1 MKKKIGKMRGV
12 LLLTFALFLT
22 ACGTGGA
29 DAQSASYGNSQAA
42 VVERQSGS
50 GENESPAGG
59 SQDPVSATLDNI
71 PAYSGTPYVVIDD
84 NEPDFTEDELT
95 DQSYESY
102 SDLDELGRCGVAAS
116 NIGTDLMPTGKRGK
130 IGQVKP
136 SGWQTIK
143 FDNVDGKY
151 LYNRCHLIGYQLS
164 AENANTK
171 NLITGTRYI
180 NTEGMLPF
188 ENMVADYVKETN
200 QHVLYRVTP
209 VFTGENLVADGVLM
223 EGKSVEDNGEGILF
237 CVFAYN
243 VQPGVSIDYATG
255 ESVEG
260 DPAER
265 LDSSQSQP
273 AESGGSGQAGAES
286 EPDTFKE
293 REAGSD
299 NSAGISTYILNTN
312 TMKFHREDCSS
323 VKKMSE
329 KNKAVFEGT
338 RQEAIDAGY
347 APCENCNP

>member
-50 GENESPAGG
+50 GENESTAGG

-151 LYNRCHLIGYQLS
+151 LYNRCHLIGYQLT
-164 AENANTK
+164 AENANEK
-171 NLITGTRYI
+171 NLITGTRYM
-180 NTEGMLPF
+180 NVDGMLPF
-188 ENMVADYVKETN
+188 ENMVADYIKETDN
-200 QHVLYRVTP
+200 HVMYRVTP
-209 VFTGENLVADGVLM
+209 VFEGGNLVASGVLM
-223 EGKSVEDNGEGILF
+223 EAESVEDHGEGVKF
-237 CVFAYN
+237 NVYVYN
-243 VQPGVSIDYATG
+243 VQPGITIDYATG
-255 ESVEG
+255 KAVLS
-260 DPAER
+260 
-265 LDSSQSQP
+265 
-273 AESGGSGQAGAES
+273 
-286 EPDTFKE
+286 DTD
-293 REAGSD
+293 A
-299 NSAGISTYILNTN
+299 SAGTGKTSGNMLFSSHLLSRHSLHIHLFSILNGDVCYYPPPT
-312 TMKFHREDCSS
+312 
-323 VKKMSE
+323 
-329 KNKAVFEGT
+329 GL
-338 RQEAIDAGY
+338 
-347 APCENCNP
+347 